1 MKTVH
6 ACLKEVDA
14 VKIADEYFSE
24 YPIEYENFCRL
35 KKTVAEIKEAYRLRF
50 LEFLEMLRKLEVD
63 STAQDNIFFCHRVYS
78 NYEKKVA
85 TVLCTKTDIL
95 ACDKPETY
103 SCILVD
109 FAEVMGYCIA
119 DTELTK
125 KNIYAVLAQL
135 LHEMT
140 FFGFTQEEINEEREQ
155 LVASLKEAAAGRAR
169 PAEEVFAELFEELG
183 IEKDEI
189 NEQEKAML
197 ADLREQEIN
206 YDMFQLAAE
215 CKKVK
220 DLLAAQ

>member
-6 ACLKEVDA
+6 AWFKEVDA
-14 VKIADEYFSE
+14 ARIADEYFRE

-35 KKTVAEIKEAYRLRF
+35 KKTVAEIKEAYRLRL
-50 LEFLEMLRKLEVD
+50 LEFLEMLCKLEVD
-63 STAQDNIFFCHRVYS
+63 STAQDKIFFCHKIYS
-78 NYEKKVA
+78 NYEEKVE

-125 KNIYAVLAQL
+125 KNIYAVLAQI

-140 FFGFTQEEINEEREQ
+140 FFGFTQEELNEEREQ
-155 LVASLKEAAAGRAR
+155 LKASIKEAATGRTRSAG
-169 PAEEVFAELFEELG
+169 EVFAELG
-183 IEKDEI
+183 IEEEETS
-189 NEQEKAML
+189 EQEKEIL
-197 ADLREQEIN
+197 AELQEQERKYN
-206 YDMFQLAAE
+206 QFQLVAE

-220 DLLAAQ
+220 NLLVAQ

>member
-6 ACLKEVDA
+6 AWFKEVDA
-14 VKIADEYFSE
+14 AKIADEYFRE

-35 KKTVAEIKEAYRLRF
+35 KKPWQRLKRHTDCAF
-50 LEFLEMLRKLEVD
+50 QNFWKCCASWKWIQRHKIR
-63 STAQDNIFFCHRVYS
+63 SFFCHKIYS
-78 NYEKKVA
+78 NYEEKVE

-125 KNIYAVLAQL
+125 KNIYAVLAQI
-135 LHEMT
+135 LHEVT
-140 FFGFTQEEINEEREQ
+140 FFGFTQEELNEEREQ
-155 LVASLKEAAAGRAR
+155 LKASIKEAATGRTRSAG
-169 PAEEVFAELFEELG
+169 EVFAELG
-183 IEKDEI
+183 IEEEETS
-189 NEQEKAML
+189 EQEKEIL
-197 ADLREQEIN
+197 AELQEQERKYN
-206 YDMFQLAAE
+206 QFQLVAE

-220 DLLAAQ
+220 NLLVAQ

>member
-6 ACLKEVDA
+6 AWLKEVDA

-35 KKTVAEIKEAYRLRF
+35 EKTVAEIKEAYRLRL
-50 LEFLEMLRKLEVD
+50 LEFLEMLCKLEVD
-63 STAQDNIFFCHRVYS
+63 STAQDKIFFCHKIYS
-78 NYEKKVA
+78 NYEEKVE
-85 TVLCTKTDIL
+85 TVLCTSTDIL
-95 ACDKPETY
+95 ACNNPETY
-103 SCILVD
+103 SWILVD
-109 FAEVMGYCIA
+109 FAEVMGYRIA

-125 KNIYAVLAQL
+125 KNIYAVLAQI

-155 LVASLKEAAAGRAR
+155 LVASLKEAAAGRTR

-189 NEQEKAML
+189 NEQEKEIL
-197 ADLREQEIN
+197 AELHEQERKYN
-206 YDMFQLAAE
+206 QFQLAAE